1 MQMELFEL
9 GGSPDDSQVGSTLE
23 HSVRAFVEHCRVA
36 RGLSAHTLRAYASDL
51 RLFSLEIG
59 ADTRP
64 QDISRECIREHL
76 RAQKD
81 RRKAGP
87 ATIKR
92 RAATLKSFFRWLVES
107 GRVSTSPLQGLGLD
121 IRLPKR
127 LPKALDRTDLRR
139 LIRTVETST
148 CGGAVGSQEC
158 TLLRAT
164 VLTMLATGVR
174 VSELV
179 AVRVDDVSL
188 EDRSILIHGKGN
200 RERRVY
206 VAGSAAM
213 RAISR
218 LYRQAAK
225 RGSWLFAHADGRT
238 ISTQFVRSRL
248 RALGR
253 SASLSRHLTPHM
265 LRHTA
270 ATQLLE
276 AGVDTRFVQ
285 RLLGHS
291 SIATTQIYTH
301 VTDRMLK
308 MQLDA
313 ADTIGRAR
321 KAG

>member
-1 MQMELFEL
+1 MQLQLFEL
-9 GGSPDDSQVGSTLE
+9 DGGRGASQNGPALRVE
-23 HSVRAFVEHCRVA
+23 VAAFVEHCRVA
-36 RGLSAHTLRAYASDL
+36 RGLSVHTLRAYASDL
-51 RLFSLEIG
+51 RLFSLEVG

-64 QDISRECIREHL
+64 HDISRECV
-76 RAQKD
+76 RAHFRALKD
-81 RRKAGP
+81 KRSAGP
-87 ATIKR
+87 ATIRR

-107 GRVSTSPLQGLGLD
+107 GRVSTSPLQGLGLG

-127 LPKALDRTDLRR
+127 LPKALDRADLRR
-139 LIRTVETST
+139 LIRTVETPA
-148 CGGAVGSQEC
+148 CGGAVSSQEC
-158 TLLRAT
+158 PLLRAI

-179 AVRVDDVSL
+179 AVRIEDVSL

-206 VAGSAAM
+206 VAGPAAL
-213 RAISR
+213 RSISR
-218 LYRQAAK
+218 LHRQAAK
-225 RGSWLFAHADGRT
+225 RGSWLFSHVDGRY

-253 SASLSRHLTPHM
+253 TAGVSRHLTPHM